1 MFPCFSPQLWPLRIM
16 RVCAALTYVMV
27 SMRRGGGG
35 GGAVKQEGEKRR
47 GER

>member
-1 MFPCFSPQLWPLRIM
+1 MVLFTALAQGIM

-35 GGAVKQEGEKRR
+35 GGGAVKQEGEKRR
-47 GER
+47 GE

>member
-1 MFPCFSPQLWPLRIM
+1 MFLFTALALRIM

-35 GGAVKQEGEKRR
+35 GGGGARKQEGEKSR
-47 GER
+47 GE